1 MGNDT
6 ANAPGEIG
14 NPFGVSQFHQTVF
27 LNRNADSYSGPFTI
41 DIYDTSG
48 VPVLHIAGVVSA
60 TPHHGKH
67 TGQCFLLRPINPV
80 SEIAL
85 SC

>member
-60 TPHHGKH
+60 TRITVNTPASV
-67 TGQCFLLRPINPV
+67 FF
-80 SEIAL
+80 
-85 SC
+85 

>member
-1 MGNDT
+1 LSAHGLS
-6 ANAPGEIG
+6 APRWQDYKPVGIG

-48 VPVLHIAGVVSA
+48 IPVRHIAGVVSA
-60 TPHHGKH
+60 IRITVNTPASV
-67 TGQCFLLRPINPV
+67 FF
-80 SEIAL
+80 
-85 SC
+85 